1 MSWISIL
8 DINMGI
14 ITCQCHVIKSRIIAY
29 HINMNQNDVR
39 KVLSQNIKRR
49 RKELGITQS
58 KLAELADISEPY
70 MNDIER
76 CQTWVSDKTLSK
88 LAWALNIELHELFI
102 CGDNT
107 SEESSKRKD
116 TYLLFQEH
124 KQEIQD
130 YIEKSLDILMRQI
143 NI

>member
-1 MSWISIL
+1 
-8 DINMGI
+8 
-14 ITCQCHVIKSRIIAY
+14 
-29 HINMNQNDVR
+29 MNQDDVR